1 MFNPT
6 PEQIAKITLCPV
18 ANIKSDW
25 PIVEAELIKYGITSD
40 AARIAV
46 IATIS
51 VETAHTFKPIHEMG
65 GPKYFTKLYEGRK
78 DLGNVQKGDGV
89 KFHGRGYTQ
98 NTGRDNYT
106 VLKGVIKAD
115 CVADPDLLVQPHYS
129 AIALAHY
136 FKTHGCAD
144 WANKA
149 WASKGKTTCVF
160 CQHDGLL
167 FYGTSSKGKP
177 LYRRPKFTEAPCGT
191 CAWKTVRRTVNGGL
205 NGWDVFKHNVDEL
218 SKLVK

>member
-6 PEQIAKITLCPV
+6 PKQIAD
-18 ANIKSDW
+18 AIKSPVNNVTASW
-25 PIVEAELIKYGITSD
+25 PEIKEALTAYGITSD
-40 AARIAV
+40 AAVIAV
-46 IATIS
+46 LATIGTE
-51 VETAHTFKPIHEMG
+51 VRTFLPINEYG
-65 GPKYFTKLYEGRK
+65 GPKYFEKMYENRR

-89 KFHGRGYTQ
+89 KFHGRGYVQT
-98 NTGRDNYT
+98 TGRDNYT
-106 VLKGVIKAD
+106 ALKGIIKAD
-115 CVADPDLLVQPHYS
+115 CVANPELLLVPKN
-129 AIALAHY
+129 AALALAYY

-177 LYRRPKFTEAPCGT
+177 LYRRPKFQEAPCGT
-191 CAWKTVRRTVNGGL
+191 CAWKTVRRTVNGGT